1 MEAEFLDVADPV
13 VRQRWA
19 DLVTRAPQASPFARL
34 AFAEAVAA
42 VFGIE
47 FRLAGVTAGDRLV
60 GGVLLFE
67 RRRGP
72 YRLVVVPPL
81 TVYTSF
87 LFDPPLR
94 EADVHTQRSPLDA
107 LLALLETRYHALCFH
122 LHPALADVRGFV
134 WAGYRA
140 RPLYTYRRMLVPREQ
155 LLREV
160 SRGVR
165 RRFEREGPAF
175 EIRESDD
182 LPDIL
187 AGLAAESYARH
198 GSDSGVTPAQRRA
211 FLEQLVAA
219 GQVRLLAAAPPD
231 APPEAAQALLGKGPT
246 AYALTAGSRPGA
258 AMSVLLV
265 EILLRLHAE
274 GVEALDLVGANTAS
288 IAEFKRSFG
297 PSLVPYFRVERFVR
311 PELAPLHP
319 LRPIL

>member
-1 MEAEFLDVADPV
+1 MKAEFLDVADPT
-13 VRQRWA
+13 VRARWA
-19 DLVTRAPQASPFARL
+19 DLVARAPQASPFATL

-42 VFGIE
+42 VFGIG
-47 FRLAGVTAGDRLV
+47 FRLAGVIAEDRLV

-81 TVYTSF
+81 AVYTSF

-94 EADVHTQRSPLDA
+94 ETDLHTQRSPLDA
-107 LLALLETRYHALCFH
+107 LLALLDGHYHGLCFH

-140 RPLYTYRRMLVPREQ
+140 RPFYTYRRALVPREH

-175 EIRESDD
+175 EIQEAEG
-182 LPDIL
+182 LAGAL

-198 GSDSGVTPAQRRA
+198 DAASLPPDRRRA
-211 FLEQLVAA
+211 FLERLVAA
-219 GQVRLLAAAPPD
+219 GQARLVAAAPPG
-231 APPEAAQALLGKGPT
+231 APPEAAQALLTHGRT

-274 GVEALDLVGANTAS
+274 GFEALDLVGANTPS

-297 PSLVPYFRVERFVR
+297 PCLVPYFRVERFVR
-311 PELAPLHP
+311 PELALLHA
-319 LRPIL
+319 LRPIF